1 MKNLSW
7 KQILPHVAAIVV
19 FILVAVIYC
28 KPAFQGQVLQQ
39 SDVIHWQGMAQDAIT
54 YHEQHGHYPL
64 WNTHL
69 FSGMPNY
76 VIAMDQKTLMPLFN
90 NILSLGLP
98 KPASY
103 FFIACLCFY
112 LLCMAYR
119 ANYLV
124 GILGSLAF
132 AYCSFNPVIVMVG
145 HDTQMLAIAYM
156 PGVLAGLVWLYRKK
170 YIIGLAITSL
180 FASLEIFAN
189 HPQVNYYLAIAAG
202 FLTVSYLI
210 FWIRNKEWKHAAIAV
225 SLALLSALIGIGNSA
240 VNLLVTSE
248 YAKYTM
254 RGGKTLDNTDGKL
267 TQVKTEGLDEDYAF
281 QYSVG
286 KSEFLMFM
294 MPKAFGG
301 SSSETYD
308 ESSKLVSALTE
319 KGVPE
324 TNAVQLAQSL
334 PKYWGGILSTSG
346 PVYFGVVICIL
357 FIIGMVVVS
366 DKQRWWILAASV
378 FAVLMATGKYLPG
391 FNGFLFHNLPLYNK
405 FRAPSMSLVIPQL
418 LFPLLA
424 VLCLQSIFF
433 KDEKKI
439 YNLPLKKILYA
450 VGGVFAVI
458 VLIYFGNDYS
468 SQIDGQI
475 QQAYNNPQAGD
486 LGKVIINALTEER
499 KAMFGSGLIKALLF
513 AAGIIGLIY
522 LYSKNKLKPVVIV
535 TILLL
540 VNTIDLFAIDTK
552 YLSSDNYTEPEAYT
566 ANFNVSVQ
574 PQSGGDP
581 TTVQQLQSD
590 KNPHFRIFNLA
601 PDRYNE
607 SILAYTYRCIGGYN
621 PAKLRI
627 YQDLIENQLSD
638 KLNMSVLNMLD
649 TKYFFSPTQR
659 QQNEFAV
666 QRNDSAMGACWFVND
681 IKYVNGPV
689 EEMNALTNFNPAQTA
704 IVDNSFKALAGT
716 AQNGDNAASIRLS
729 AYDNDDVKYTSQS
742 SVNRFAVFSEVY
754 YPAGWN
760 AYIDGKKTD
769 YCKVNYVL
777 RGMSIPAGK
786 HTIEFKFEPAVYYK
800 GQIFNYIAFAL
811 LLVIITGA
819 VFYLFRKQKTQ
830 SLKAV

>member
-1 MKNLSW
+1 
-7 KQILPHVAAIVV
+7 
-19 FILVAVIYC
+19 
-28 KPAFQGQVLQQ
+28 
-39 SDVIHWQGMAQDAIT
+39 MAQDAIT
-54 YHEQHGHYPL
+54 YREQHGHYPL

-76 VIAMDQKTLMPLFN
+76 VIAMDQKTLMPYFN

-98 KPASY
+98 KPANF
-103 FFIACLCFY
+103 FFIACICFY
-112 LLCMAYR
+112 LLCLAYR
-119 ANYLV
+119 ANYLI

-132 AYCSFNPVIVMVG
+132 AYCSFDPVIVTVG

-156 PGVLAGLVWLYRKK
+156 PGVLAGLVLLYRKR
-170 YIIGLAITSL
+170 YFVGLAITSL

-189 HPQVNYYLAIAAG
+189 HPQVNYYIAITAG
-202 FLTVSYLI
+202 FLTISYLI
-210 FWIRNKEWKHAAIAV
+210 FWIKNKEWKHLAIAL

-254 RGGKTLDNTDGKL
+254 RGGKTLDNTAGKL

-301 SSSETYD
+301 SSSETFD
-308 ESSKLVSALTE
+308 ENSKLVSTLTE

-324 TNAVQLAQSL
+324 NNAVQLAQSL
-334 PKYWGGILSTSG
+334 PKYWGGLYSTAG

-366 DKQRWWILAASV
+366 DKQRWWILAASLI
-378 FAVLMATGKYLPG
+378 AVLMSTGKYLPE
-391 FNGFLFHNLPLYNK
+391 FNGFLFHNLPLYDK

-424 VLCLQSIFF
+424 VLCLQTLFF
-433 KDEKKI
+433 KNDKKSFI
-439 YNLPLKKILYA
+439 VPMKKILYA

-458 VLIYFGNDYS
+458 MLIYFGNNYS
-468 SQIDGQI
+468 SQIDSQI

-513 AAGIIGLIY
+513 AAGIIGLLY
-522 LYSKNKLKPVVIV
+522 LYSKNRLKPVVIIV
-535 TILLL
+535 ILL
-540 VNTIDLFAIDTK
+540 VANTIDLFSLDTK
-552 YLSSDNYTEPEAYT
+552 YLSSENYTEPDGYM
-566 ANFNVSVQ
+566 ANFNTSLQ
-574 PQSGGDP
+574 PQPSGGP
-581 TTVQQLQSD
+581 SAVQQMQSD
-590 KNPHFRIFNLA
+590 KDPHFRIFNLA

-649 TKYFFSPTQR
+649 TKYFLSPTQR
-659 QQNEFAV
+659 QQNEFSV
-666 QRNDSAMGACWFVND
+666 QRNDSAMGACWFVNN

-704 IVDNSFKALAGT
+704 VVDASFKTIAGSISASDNS
-716 AQNGDNAASIRLS
+716 ASIHMAS
-729 AYDNDDVKYTSQS
+729 YDNDDVKYTSQS
-742 SVNRFAVFSEVY
+742 ATNKLAVFSEVY

-760 AYIDGKKTD
+760 AYLDGKKTE

-777 RGMSIPAGK
+777 RGMNIPAGK
-786 HTIEFKFEPAVYYK
+786 HTIEYKFEPAVYFK
-800 GQIFNYIAFAL
+800 GQVFNYTAFAL
-811 LLVIITGA
+811 LLLTIVVA
-819 VFYLFRKQKTQ
+819 VFYAVRKQKIH
-830 SLKAV
+830 SLKAVYIIL